1 MNTNSCKIS
10 IITVVYNCV
19 ENIKKSIDNTLSQTY
34 PNIELII
41 VDGNSTD
48 GTVDIIKQ
56 YEGKLKYISEKDKG
70 IYDAMNKGIK
80 MASGEWVIMHNCGDY
95 FLKETSIEDVF
106 KQIPNHNEY
115 TFIAC
120 NLLVYNGIGTKEI
133 EPKYIHTNNVFKGMP
148 LHHPATFI
156 KRDWHINHL
165 YDLSFRNSAD
175 YNFFAISLLENRK
188 FLHIGIPI
196 VLFDASEGTTT
207 IHYDR
212 TILDNIK
219 ILSSLGAE
227 KHYIKNLKVLLFK
240 TRIIKFLKSIPVVN
254 SILNYRRK
262 HKLKNCGWTIIDK
275 ETLLNNLP

>member
-1 MNTNSCKIS
+1 MNTSSCKIS
-10 IITVVYNCV
+10 VITVVYNSV
-19 ENIKKSIDNTLSQTY
+19 RNIKKSIDNTLCQSY
-34 PNIELII
+34 PNFELII
-41 VDGNSTD
+41 VDGGSTD

-106 KQIPNHNEY
+106 KQIPNPNEY

-120 NLLVYNGIGTKEI
+120 NLLVFNGTGTKEI

-165 YDLSFRNSAD
+165 YDLSYRNSAD
-175 YNFFAISLLENRK
+175 YNFFATSLLANRK
-188 FLHIGIPI
+188 FIHMGIPI

-207 IHYDR
+207 VYYEQ

-219 ILSSLGAE
+219 ILSALGAE
-227 KHYIKNLKVLLFK
+227 KKIIKDLQILLFK
-240 TRIIKFLKSIPVVN
+240 TRIIKFIKSMPIVN
-254 SILNYRRK
+254 SILRYRRK
-262 HKLKNCGWTIIDK
+262 YKSKNNGWTIIDK